1 LLACALEEY
10 AATSIAVRRA
20 KGFARRSTGEFL
32 ADDPDPWLY
41 RDRTVGILRRYYRV
55 SIEAG
60 RLPSL
65 LGRELFRTMA
75 TRYRVSTFEDALI
88 FVRDVERRPEQLDD
102 FERKLLL
109 RVVGERPYSG

>member
-1 LLACALEEY
+1 M
-10 AATSIAVRRA
+10 
-20 KGFARRSTGEFL
+20 
-32 ADDPDPWLY
+32 Y
-41 RDRTVGILRRYYRV
+41 RDRTFLRRYYRI

-88 FVRDVERRPEQLDD
+88 FVRDVERRLEQLDD
-102 FERKLLL
+102 FERKPLL
-109 RVVGERPYSG
+109 RVVGEDHTQDEAGQLLGVAVAQSDEGSSVCWTD